1 MFVLKVLLKVVCF
14 PLFVIAIAA
23 QLLFE
28 AASHVGLYILGIFN
42 LFIVVLMIC
51 TAFADGSLLAAA
63 PLLWMFVVEAVGILI
78 IEFIKSKLQ
87 DLIAACKLTYKN

>member
-1 MFVLKVLLKVVCF
+1 MFVLKFLLKVVCF

-51 TAFADGSLLAAA
+51 TAFTDGSLLAAA
-63 PLLWMFVVEAVGILI
+63 PLLWMFVLEAVLIMIVYLIQRILSCVVSQ
-78 IEFIKSKLQ
+78 IKIYKLF
-87 DLIAACKLTYKN
+87 